1 MTSGDPWNTSIT
13 LTGRHVQLI
22 PMRMEHIPGL
32 IEAGKDV
39 SIWKYMLYGNL
50 SLPENMTAWVQELLV
65 KQATGTDLPFTV
77 FHIPDRI
84 IIGATR
90 YMEMRPNHRGLE
102 IGGTWYA
109 TKYQQTGVNTES
121 KYLLIEYAFDT
132 MGCIRVQFKVDGLN
146 AQSIRAIERLGAVQ
160 EGVLRNHYIRP
171 DGTIRDSVYF
181 SIIGREWQAVKTNLE
196 QILDNYIS

>member
-1 MTSGDPWNTSIT
+1 MTTGNPWNTSVT
-13 LTGRHVQLI
+13 LTGRHVQVVPLS
-22 PMRMEHIPGL
+22 MVHVPGL
-32 IEAGKDV
+32 IKAGRDE

-50 SLPENMTAWVQELLV
+50 SLPENMTAWVQELLA

-77 FHIPDRI
+77 YHIPDGKI
-84 IIGATR
+84 VGATR

-109 TKYQQTGVNTES
+109 TKYQQTGVNTEC
-121 KYLLIEYAFDT
+121 KYLLLKYAFET
-132 MGCIRVQFKVDGLN
+132 LGCIRVQFKVDGLN

-160 EGVLRNHYIRP
+160 EGLLRNHSIRP

-181 SIIGREWQAVKTNLE
+181 SILDREWQAVKTKLE
-196 QILDNYIS
+196 QILENYLS